1 MKKNI
6 SVRFEKEPDKD
17 YHELEKQV
25 EKEQKEGI
33 KNSDNQRL
41 LKSINK
47 AVERLKVDAQ
57 AGDHI
62 PRKIAAQALKYYQ
75 VESLWRMELINYW
88 RLIYTITADEIDIIA
103 FVLDCIDH
111 PTYNK
116 IFGYKKR

>member
-1 MKKNI
+1 MKKKV
-6 SVRFEKEPDKD
+6 SVRFDKEPSKA

-25 EKEQKEGI
+25 ERENKEGI
-33 KNSDNQRL
+33 TNSDSQRL

-47 AVERLKVDAQ
+47 AIGRLKANAQ
-57 AGDHI
+57 AGDHV
-62 PRKIAAQALKYYQ
+62 PKKIAAQALKYYQ
-75 VESLWRMELINYW
+75 VESIWRMELANYW
-88 RLIYTITADEIDIIA
+88 RLIYTITADEVDIIA